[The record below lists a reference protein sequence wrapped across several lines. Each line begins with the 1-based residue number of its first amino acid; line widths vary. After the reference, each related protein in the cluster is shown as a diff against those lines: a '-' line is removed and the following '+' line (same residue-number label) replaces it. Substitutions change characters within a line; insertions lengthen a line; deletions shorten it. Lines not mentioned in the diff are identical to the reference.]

1 MSNRQARREQARTSR
16 APQTKR
22 PSGGKPSSGGSSG
35 SGSSIFSKG
44 FLIAIAA
51 FVVVAIGIG
60 VAVVLFN
67 ESDSEELATLI
78 EEGTA
83 NLPLDM
89 ADGAKLGNDDAAV
102 KMVSYEDFQCPFCL
116 RYTAEIEPGLI
127 DQLVKTGEVQM
138 EFRHLPIL
146 RNESVT
152 AALASQCAADQ
163 NKFWPYH
170 HRLFLTQ
177 AEAGQA
183 ENEELNVGR
192 FSDTNLKNYATDLGL
207 DRAVFDDCLDSRKHL
222 DLITQHGREANE
234 FGITGTPGFTLN
246 GQPLTQGAPSTVEDW
261 VELIR
266 NFADQQA
273 TATANATL
281 TPATTASP
289 AASPAVTTSPAA
301 SPSGTAAATTTTPA
315 ASQTPAPTATP

>member
-16 APQTKR
+16 TQQTKR
-22 PSGGKPSSGGSSG
+22 PSGGKQSSGGSG
-35 SGSSIFSKG
+35 GGSSIFSRG

-51 FVVVAIGIG
+51 FVLVAIAIG
-60 VAVVLFN
+60 VAVVVFN
-67 ESDSEELATLI
+67 ESDSEELATMI
-78 EEGTA
+78 EDGTD
-83 NLPLDM
+83 NLPLEM
-89 ADGAKLGNDDAAV
+89 ADGAKLGNDDAPV

-177 AEAGQA
+177 AEAGQT
-183 ENEELNVGR
+183 ENEQTNVGR
-192 FSDTNLKNYATDLGL
+192 FSDSKLKEFASDLGL

-222 DLITQHGREANE
+222 DLITEHGREANE

-246 GQPLTQGAPSTVEDW
+246 GQPLTQGAPSTVDDW

-266 NFADQQA
+266 NFENQMA
-273 TATANATL
+273 TATANAG
-281 TPATTASP
+281 TPAATTSP
-289 AASPAVTTSPAA
+289 VATTSPAP
-301 SPSGTAAATTTTPA
+301 SPSGTASATTTTPA
-315 ASQTPAPTATP
+315 ASQTAVATATP